1 MFWCLCCFDVYSFA
15 FTIKL
20 EVGGQRSW
28 RRWYNSI
35 PFNSFQFNH
44 QSLFSSLH
52 FTSVQFSSVQFN
64 SVQFNHQSLS
74 SSSFQSVW
82 NDNDDNDWRL
92 NWTELNWTELNWIE
106 VKWSELNNDWWLNW
120 TESKKSNDLL
130 ECVQPRQIASRSSID
145 WIGLE
150 TESEWNYIVRS
161 CIIRNTT
168 QNQGSSIISCIEVQ
182 LAMAQ
187 YDCHPPGVLKCSY
200 QCGNTIPICFSS
212 CSSSHV
218 LKCS

>member
-1 MFWCLCCFDVYSFA
+1 MTTMIMMTYGDAL
-15 FTIKL
+15 
-20 EVGGQRSW
+20 
-28 RRWYNSI
+28 
-35 PFNSFQFNH
+35 
-44 QSLFSSLH
+44 
-52 FTSVQFSSVQFN
+52 
-64 SVQFNHQSLS
+64 
-74 SSSFQSVW
+74 W
-82 NDNDDNDWRL
+82 NDDDDNDWWL
-92 NWTELNWTELNWIE
+92 NWTELNWTELNWTE

-200 QCGNTIPICFSS
+200 QLRKQNSNMLQQLFIIS
-212 CSSSHV
+212 CIEV
-218 LKCS
+218 